1 MLRKL
6 LAALRART
14 AWTSTLEVAG
24 LAAVTVGAGMIFPP
38 AGFIVGGACLL
49 AVGIAEGVE

>member
-14 AWTSTLEVAG
+14 AWTSILEVAG